1 MSSTARSVSLNV
13 TNLPERTST
22 VEDFIDMGASD
33 QITYKNFSILV
44 KFVSESSV
52 VEYAQDNIIYDYMD
66 EIMERTVDYEFSD
79 LEYIKYRYKPKL
91 LAYDIYDT
99 TELFFVILAINGMC
113 SVKDF
118 TKRKIKL
125 LYKSD
130 MLDLLNQIYSAESDY
145 ILYNQ
150 KHVQTTDYSIDVK

>member
-1 MSSTARSVSLNV
+1 
-13 TNLPERTST
+13 
-22 VEDFIDMGASD
+22 
-33 QITYKNFSILV
+33 
-44 KFVSESSV
+44 
-52 VEYAQDNIIYDYMD
+52 MD

-145 ILYNQ
+145 ILYNR